1 MARRDLN
8 ELDLAALYT
17 CLSEGGL
24 VDRLLLLA
32 REEDLGRPAMDLTT
46 GALGLKGEA
55 TGRFVARE
63 AMVVS
68 GLACMPALLEVFAP
82 ACAWSP
88 AASDGQRVE
97 SGQPLGEVAGPAPE
111 LLALE
116 RTALNLLSRLSGVAT
131 NTARYVEAVE
141 GTGAAVLDTRKTTPG
156 LRALEKYAVR
166 CGGGL
171 CHRVGLHDAVLI
183 KDNHL
188 AGMSPEV
195 IRRRIAAAAAKA
207 RSAADPRFVEVEVD
221 SLEQLESVLGAEGV
235 DIVLLDNMAPEALR
249 RAVALRDDRSPGTL
263 LEASGGVRLETIRA
277 IAETGVERISCG
289 ALTHQARGVDI
300 GLDFA

>member
-8 ELDLAALYT
+8 ELDLATLYAR
-17 CLSEGGL
+17 LSEGGL

-32 REEDLGRPAMDLTT
+32 REEDLGRPACDLTT
-46 GALGLKGEA
+46 SALGLGGEA

-68 GLACMPALLEVFAP
+68 GLACMPALLGVFAP
-82 ACAWSP
+82 GCAWSP
-88 AASDGQRVE
+88 AGADGQRVG
-97 SGQPLGEVAGPAPE
+97 SGQTLGEVAGPAPE

-131 NTARYVEAVE
+131 NTARHVEAVE

-171 CHRVGLHDAVLI
+171 CHRLGLHDAALI

-188 AGMSPEV
+188 AGLAPEAMRERV
-195 IRRRIAAAAAKA
+195 ASAAARA
-207 RSAADPRFVEVEVD
+207 RSAAAPLFVEVEVD
-221 SLEQLESVLGAEGV
+221 SLEQLEAVLGAEGV
-235 DIVLLDNMAPEALR
+235 DIVLLDNMAPETLR
-249 RAVALRDDRSPGTL
+249 RAVAMRDERSPGTL
-263 LEASGGVRLETIRA
+263 LEASGGVRLETIRR

-289 ALTHQARGVDI
+289 ALTHQAQGVDI
-300 GLDFA
+300 ALDFA